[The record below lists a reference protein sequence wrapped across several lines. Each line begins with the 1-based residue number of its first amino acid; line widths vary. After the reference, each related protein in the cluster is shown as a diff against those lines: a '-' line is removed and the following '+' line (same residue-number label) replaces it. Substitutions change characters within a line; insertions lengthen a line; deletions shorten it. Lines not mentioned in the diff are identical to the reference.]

1 MKTLVSAWQD
11 RFEKPD
17 AGVILRVFDGR
28 LAETTFTANEFKS
41 AVERIA
47 EGLKDA
53 DVHKKDHVFL
63 SLTSEPEMTVYF
75 WASVL
80 IGAYSDRKSVV

>member
-28 LAETTFTANEFKS
+28 LTETTFTANEFKS
-41 AVERIA
+41 AVERITWQI
-47 EGLKDA
+47 GR
-53 DVHKKDHVFL
+53 
-63 SLTSEPEMTVYF
+63 
-75 WASVL
+75 ASCRERV
-80 IGAYSDRKSVV
+80 